1 MTHNSE
7 EYDDT
12 DHSCQA
18 FVSGVLCGNPV
29 HANRW
34 SLGYRLCLSCGDQ
47 AARDDRASW
56 CVVQPYGKGPYMLV
70 TVPSARQTLLDTNQ
84 KAPRS

>member
-1 MTHNSE
+1 MTQPSTKYYVPP
-7 EYDDT
+7 EYACEHCEDE
-12 DHSCQA
+12 
-18 FVSGVLCGNPV
+18 V

-34 SLGYRLCLSCGDQ
+34 SLGYRLCLSCGDS
-47 AARDDRASW
+47 AARAERASW
-56 CVVQPYGKGPYMLV
+56 CVIQPYGKGPYMLV

>member
-1 MTHNSE
+1 MTQPST
-7 EYDDT
+7 EYYVPTVYSCVHCGDD
-12 DHSCQA
+12 
-18 FVSGVLCGNPV
+18 V

-34 SLGYRLCLSCGDQ
+34 SLGYRLCLSCGDS
-47 AARDDRASW
+47 AARADRASW